1 MSIGL
6 VPDLWA
12 PHGFPYEGKPW
23 GTFCRGRGSAPPAGA
38 DLVGSMGGAELRP
51 YRVRLLPKSLFRDIG
66 FCVYG

>member
-1 MSIGL
+1 MG
-6 VPDLWA
+6 

-23 GTFCRGRGSAPPAGA
+23 GTFCRGGALLRPLVRISPEAWAEQSSA
-38 DLVGSMGGAELRP
+38 P